1 MWISRKVWELLL
13 SEMASKETHLR
24 MAYERID
31 RLTEALAQK
40 QHIPLIMP
48 QAELPK
54 FEPIKELEKIPGYW
68 DTKPFPKTAP
78 SGAKQ
83 T

>member
-1 MWISRKVWELLL
+1 MWISRRVWDVLLAEL
-13 SEMASKETHLR
+13 ASKDKHLQR
-24 MAYERID
+24 SYERID
-31 RLTEALAQK
+31 RLTEALSASK
-40 QHIPLIMP
+40 HIPLIMP

-54 FEPIKELEKIPGYW
+54 FERVKELEKIPGYF
-68 DTKPFPKTAP
+68 DTKPYPKPAP